1 MCLFINIKVNV
12 WNIEMTSYSFARA
25 AITIQYGNWQEN
37 SANNQQLLTS
47 LETLTAQVEAW
58 NILEKDLILNRV
70 GNMLWTYLWHWS

>member
-1 MCLFINIKVNV
+1 MYLFINIKVNV

-37 SANNQQLLTS
+37 SANNQLLLTS

-58 NILEKDLILNRV
+58 NIQEKDLILNRV
-70 GNMLWTYLWHWS
+70 GNMLWTYLCHWS